1 MALASEAARAC
12 LLRWVF
18 VPVLV
23 SWCFMCSS
31 SAVSWWLFLSL
42 SSVCEVLADGLL
54 ELGEST
60 ALMSDHCI
68 KAVIKHFVLCV
79 ATPYKRL
86 LTVLGLRE
94 KPLKAPARMREAANP
109 PAGCHSWTNWRHPHM
124 SVLTAMFD
132 FVLPQGSFR
141 PSCTSTLL
149 EPASSTSAPTCSVW
163 IPR

>member
-1 MALASEAARAC
+1 MLVPVGVC
-12 LLRWVF
+12 
-18 VPVLV
+18 VPVLA
-23 SWCFMCSS
+23 SQRFMCRS

-68 KAVIKHFVLCV
+68 KAVIKHSVLCV

-86 LTVLGLRE
+86 LTVLGLGE

-109 PAGCHSWTNWRHPHM
+109 PAGCHTNGRHPHV
-124 SVLTAMFD
+124 SGLTAMFD

>member
-1 MALASEAARAC
+1 ML
-12 LLRWVF
+12 
-18 VPVLV
+18 VPVGVCVPILV
-23 SWCFMCSS
+23 SQRFRGSS

-68 KAVIKHFVLCV
+68 KAVIKHSVLCV

-109 PAGCHSWTNWRHPHM
+109 PAGCHTNGRPTHV
-124 SVLTAMFD
+124 SLLTAMFD